1 MDSANKIN
9 SQILNIMK
17 AVIKLYDNFSS
28 NISQVADLPLLFL
41 RLILAYGF
49 YNPAMMKL
57 KDVNAI
63 GGWFESMGY
72 PLPYLNAYIAAIT
85 EGLGVILLLLGLGT
99 RIISVPLMITMLVAI
114 FSVHYA
120 NGFNAGDNGYEIPL
134 YYLLM
139 LFTLF
144 VMGPGRISADQIIRS
159 IRKK

>member
-1 MDSANKIN
+1 
-9 SQILNIMK
+9 MK
-17 AVIKLYDNFSS
+17 AIVNIYDQFSDAAS
-28 NISQVADLPLLFL
+28 KAADLPLLFL

-63 GGWFESMGY
+63 GEWFESMGY
-72 PLPYLNAYIAAIT
+72 PLPYLNAYLATIT
-85 EGLGVILLLLGLGT
+85 EGLGVILLILGLGT

-114 FSVHYA
+114 FTVHYA

-144 VMGPGRISADQIIRS
+144 IMGPGRLSADQLINS
-159 IRKK
+159 FRKK

>member
-1 MDSANKIN
+1 
-9 SQILNIMK
+9 MK
-17 AVIKLYDNFSS
+17 ALIKTYDHFSD
-28 NISQVADLPLLFL
+28 NISKLADLPLLFL

-72 PLPYLNAYIAAIT
+72 PLPYLNAYMATIT
-85 EGLGVILLLLGLGT
+85 EGLGVILLVLGLGT
-99 RIISVPLMITMLVAI
+99 RIISVPLMVTMLVAI

-120 NGFNAGDNGYEIPL
+120 NGFAAGDNGYEIPL

-144 VMGPGRISADQIIRS
+144 VMGPGRLSADKIISSMR
-159 IRKK
+159 RK

>member
-1 MDSANKIN
+1 
-9 SQILNIMK
+9 MK
-17 AVIKLYDNFSS
+17 AIIKTYDRFSDS
-28 NISQVADLPLLFL
+28 ISMAADLPLLFL
-41 RLILAYGF
+41 RLVLAYGF

-72 PLPYLNAYIAAIT
+72 PLPYLNAYLATIT
-85 EGLGVILLLLGLGT
+85 EGLGVILLVLGLGT
-99 RIISVPLMITMLVAI
+99 RIISVPLMIAMLVAI
-114 FSVHYA
+114 FTVHYA

-144 VMGPGRISADQIIRS
+144 IMGPGRLSVDHFIRS
-159 IRKK
+159 FRKR

>member
-1 MDSANKIN
+1 
-9 SQILNIMK
+9 MK
-17 AVIKLYDNFSS
+17 AIIQTYDRFADTIS
-28 NISQVADLPLLFL
+28 NLSDLPLLFL

-72 PLPYLNAYIAAIT
+72 PLPYLNAYLATIT
-85 EGLGVILLLLGLGT
+85 EGLGVVLLFVGLGT
-99 RIISVPLMITMLVAI
+99 RIIAVPLMIVMLVAI
-114 FSVHYA
+114 FTVHYA

-134 YYLLM
+134 YYLQM

-144 VMGPGRISADQIIRS
+144 VMGPGKISVDHFLGRL
-159 IRKK
+159 RK

>member
-1 MDSANKIN
+1 MKDRIVNQTYI
-9 SQILNIMK
+9 IMK
-17 AVIKLYDNFSS
+17 AIVNTYEQFSETVS
-28 NISQVADLPLLFL
+28 KATDLPLLFL

-63 GGWFESMGY
+63 AGWFESMNY
-72 PLPYLNAYIAAIT
+72 PLPLLNAYMATIT
-85 EGLGVILLLLGLGT
+85 EGLGVILLVLGLGT

-114 FSVHYA
+114 FTVHYA

-144 VMGPGRISADQIIRS
+144 IMGPGRLSLDQLISGF
-159 IRKK
+159 RKK

>member
-1 MDSANKIN
+1 MKTIVKTYDRFSDS
-9 SQILNIMK
+9 
-17 AVIKLYDNFSS
+17 
-28 NISQVADLPLLFL
+28 ISMAADLPLLFL
-41 RLILAYGF
+41 RLVLAYGF

-72 PLPYLNAYIAAIT
+72 PLPYLNAYLATIT
-85 EGLGVILLLLGLGT
+85 EGLGVILLVLGLGT
-99 RIISVPLMITMLVAI
+99 RIISVPLMIAMLVAI
-114 FSVHYA
+114 FTVHYA

-144 VMGPGRISADQIIRS
+144 VMGPGRLSVDHLIRS
-159 IRKK
+159 FRKK

>member
-1 MDSANKIN
+1 
-9 SQILNIMK
+9 MK
-17 AVIKLYDNFSS
+17 AIVKTYDRFSDS
-28 NISQVADLPLLFL
+28 MALATDLPLLFL

-49 YNPAMMKL
+49 YHPAMMKL

-72 PLPYLNAYIAAIT
+72 PLPYLSAYMAAIT
-85 EGLGVILLLLGLGT
+85 EGLGVVLLILGLGT
-99 RIISVPLMITMLVAI
+99 RIITVPLMFVMLVAV

-120 NGFNAGDNGYEIPL
+120 NGFAAGDNGYEIPL

-144 VMGPGRISADQIIRS
+144 VMGAGRISADYLIKGFRD
-159 IRKK
+159 RR

>member
-1 MDSANKIN
+1 
-9 SQILNIMK
+9 MK
-17 AVIKLYDNFSS
+17 AIIKTYDRFSDS
-28 NISQVADLPLLFL
+28 MSMAADLPLLFL
-41 RLILAYGF
+41 RLVLAYGF

-72 PLPYLNAYIAAIT
+72 PLPYLNAYLATIT
-85 EGLGVILLLLGLGT
+85 EGLGVILLVLGLGT
-99 RIISVPLMITMLVAI
+99 RIISVPLMIAMLVAI
-114 FSVHYA
+114 FTVHYA

-144 VMGPGRISADQIIRS
+144 IMGPGRLSVDHFIRS
-159 IRKK
+159 FRKK

>member
-1 MDSANKIN
+1 
-9 SQILNIMK
+9 MK
-17 AVIKLYDNFSS
+17 AIIKTYDRFADTIS
-28 NISQVADLPLLFL
+28 NLSDLPLLFL

-72 PLPYLNAYIAAIT
+72 PLPYLNAYLATIT
-85 EGLGVILLLLGLGT
+85 EGLGVVLLFVGLGT
-99 RIISVPLMITMLVAI
+99 RIIAVPLMIVMLVAI
-114 FSVHYA
+114 FTVHYA

-144 VMGPGRISADQIIRS
+144 VLGPGKISVDHFLGRL
-159 IRKK
+159 RK